1 MERLKKSSWLRGICY
16 ILIPIIVL
24 IILICIAN
32 EKFKNEYGEFKNKTD
47 FAQTEYISREYYL
60 DIISKIKD
68 IEEMKKEEKS
78 TNQYSYQRLQNKYIE
93 IKDNSIEVYYQNS
106 TYSTDSITNGINY
119 IVKDKKDGKI
129 YTNIK
134 ITNLDEDIK
143 RIENSEVYWNYKNG
157 NIETNIEKIN
167 QKNAKYI
174 YSQYGESYDIN
185 QYAEY
190 DIYTNLDIEKISQ
203 TATLTLVNQVND
215 IANIVGKGEYVI
227 SIWLII
233 LILIIIYLIWSIG
246 HKDGKEEIEITSID
260 KIPYEFLVIGFSI
273 FIVVLAEI
281 FLGIIGNII
290 NIPVNMLIGGILGI
304 YIGIYIGL
312 LIIVVSTIRRIKA
325 KQFWKS
331 FFIYKIAKGIRNLIR
346 KFNAKFAD
354 KTGTTKKLTILYIIF
369 LAIFIILAQFC
380 NSILGIAI
388 MLAFLW
394 LVYYKMLTYTKK
406 TVEIKNA
413 LQEIYEGKN
422 EVYLNPQ
429 EYEGILKE
437 MVKYIDDIAGGFNN
451 AIEQT
456 LKSERLKTELITNVS
471 HDIKTPLTSIIN
483 YVDLLKKEKFD
494 NKQIEQYIAILDS
507 KSQRLKKLIEDLVE
521 ASKVS
526 SGNVKLNLENINLN
540 ELLNQTIGEFE
551 DKFKTKGLKIETKM
565 PENPITLKADSRYMY
580 RIIENL
586 FSNISKYAMNNTRVY
601 ITLEKNKNNIVL
613 SMKNISNQKLNISAD
628 ELKQRFVRGDK
639 SRYTEGSGLGLSIAE
654 NLTELQGGTFDI
666 QIDGDL
672 FKVTLNWN

>member
-32 EKFKNEYGEFKNKTD
+32 EKFKDEYGEFKNKTD

-68 IEEMKKEEKS
+68 IEEIKKEEKS

-129 YTNIK
+129 YTNMK
-134 ITNLDEDIK
+134 ITNIDEDIK

-174 YSQYGESYDIN
+174 YSQYGENYDIN

-281 FLGIIGNII
+281 FIGIIGNII

-331 FFIYKIAKGIRNLIR
+331 FFIYKIAKEIRNLIK

-354 KTGTTKKLTILYIIF
+354 KTGSTKKLTILYIIF

-380 NSILGIAI
+380 NSILGIAV

-422 EVYLNPQ
+422 EVYINPQ